1 MKPRRASTKIAVAV
15 LILAFAGSLLALY
28 RVDQVRGQQAALEEV
43 LYIPSGKILKKMSL
57 GYSGLLADIYWT
69 RAVQYFGRKHQEEE
83 DLHYELLYPLLDIT
97 TDLDPH
103 LIIAYDFGSIFLS
116 QAPPAGAGQPD
127 KAVAL
132 IEKGIRA
139 NPEYW
144 RLYFTL
150 GYIHYFDRKD
160 YKAARQ
166 AFQTGSE
173 RPGAYSWMNVMAAE
187 MAHRAGE
194 SSLAEEIWAKLL
206 ESTQDE
212 MVKDNARGHLAAL
225 QMEKEIDEISKR
237 IAIFQQR
244 TGQLPSNWYDLIR
257 AGLLRGIPIDTLQNP
272 LKLMPDGTVQV
283 ADPYKYQFL
292 TKGLPPGY
300 KIRVKHPQ

>member
-1 MKPRRASTKIAVAV
+1 MKNHLSTRLAALLLIA
-15 LILAFAGSLLALY
+15 AFIGSIFALHQ
-28 RVDQVRGQQAALEEV
+28 VDRVRGQQATLEEV
-43 LYIPSGKILKKMSL
+43 LYIPSGKALKRLSL

-69 RAVQYFGRKHQEEE
+69 RAVQYFGQKHHEEALRY
-83 DLHYELLYPLLDIT
+83 DLLYPLLDIT

-103 LIIAYDFGSIFLS
+103 LIVAYEFGSVFLS
-116 QAPPAGAGQPD
+116 QKPPEGAGQPD

-237 IAIFQQR
+237 IAI
-244 TGQLPSNWYDLIR
+244 
-257 AGLLRGIPIDTLQNP
+257 
-272 LKLMPDGTVQV
+272 
-283 ADPYKYQFL
+283 
-292 TKGLPPGY
+292 
-300 KIRVKHPQ
+300 